1 MTVTPTILDGVLLST
16 LQDNG
21 DGTGTR
27 THFAADGTVT
37 STEPVT
43 GLPIPV
49 PVQDARIAVLEA
61 RLDAALA
68 LIAGE

>member
-21 DGTGTR
+21 DGT
-27 THFAADGTVT
+27 VT

-43 GLPIPV
+43 GLPIP
-49 PVQDARIAVLEA
+49 DARVADLEA

>member
-27 THFAADGTVT
+27 THYAPDGTVT
-37 STEPVT
+37 STEAVT
-43 GLPIPV
+43 GLLIPV
-49 PVQDARIAVLEA
+49 PVQDARIADLEA

>member
-16 LQDNG
+16 L
-21 DGTGTR
+21 R

-43 GLPIPV
+43 GLPIP
-49 PVQDARIAVLEA
+49 DARVADLEA

>member
-1 MTVTPTILDGVLLST
+1 MTPMTVTPTILDGVLLST

-43 GLPIPV
+43 GLPIP
-49 PVQDARIAVLEA
+49 DARVADLEA

>member
-1 MTVTPTILDGVLLST
+1 MTTGAVTI
-16 LQDNG
+16 
-21 DGTGTR
+21 
-27 THFAADGTVT
+27 AADGTVT

-43 GLPIPV
+43 GLPIP
-49 PVQDARIAVLEA
+49 DARVADLEA

>member
-1 MTVTPTILDGVLLST
+1 VTITPTILDGVLVSDLV
-16 LQDNG
+16 DNG

-27 THFAADGTVT
+27 THYAPDGTVT
-37 STEPVT
+37 STEAVT

-49 PVQDARIAVLEA
+49 PDQDARIADLEA